1 MTIMNSVNKLIIFM
15 LAFWMLSPHIKLMA
29 QCTNC
34 QTTTSSSLK
43 ISSAIGLKTKATGYA
58 AFASGSFVVASG
70 KGATG
75 LGSQSNAE
83 GELSFTLGSNLSGL
97 AKQSMVIGHGYGA
110 YMQDRLINNNDN
122 SLMIGFNSVYPTLFI
137 STSNSKFRTGKV
149 GIGNIT
155 EPQAKLHIRS
165 DQGEPAILFIEQR
178 AFRCADL
185 WLGNANNGIR
195 STDDHG
201 LVFRT
206 EKAYVFNEG
215 AVGIN
220 TFYPDYDLEV
230 QGSIFSKQFTLFDH
244 ELYQDNIEGWV
255 LRSDAKGHAFWTNPS
270 HLSDDDWTIKEDD
283 IYHLTG
289 KVGIGTSNP
298 VAQLDLADIFTAGG
312 MNLKIGNDAYLTDI
326 DQSHVLGIFSQK
338 NQESGAVKLGN
349 SGPILFGVDKKMGIG
364 TNEPS
369 TTLEL
374 NKNLYWGGNVGL
386 CIANDN
392 TDKWFI
398 GMDGNQKNT
407 ADLLIGG
414 LENLSNGY
422 SSFMVIKQSG
432 NVGIGT
438 AETHSYKLAVNGAI
452 LTEEVTVK
460 VSENWPDYVF
470 HNDYELLSLD
480 NLKSFINNNGHL
492 PGIPSTEEVTADG
505 IKLGEMEKLL
515 LLKIEELT
523 LYIIKQ
529 DARINEIRRKQID
542 SQY

>member
-1 MTIMNSVNKLIIFM
+1 MNSVHKLIIFM
-15 LAFWMLSPHIKLMA
+15 LVLWMLGPHTKLMA

-34 QTTTSSSLK
+34 QNTTASPLQAA
-43 ISSAIGLKTKATGYA
+43 SAIGLKTKATGYA
-58 AFASGSFVVASG
+58 AFASGSYVIASG
-70 KGATG
+70 EGATG
-75 LGSQSNAE
+75 MGSRSNAD
-83 GELSFTLGSNLSGL
+83 GDLSFTLGSNLSGQ
-97 AKQSMVIGHGYGA
+97 AQQSMVIGHGFGID
-110 YMQDRLINNNDN
+110 MQDRLLNNNEN
-122 SLMIGFNSVYPTLFI
+122 SLMIGFNSIYPTLFI
-137 STSNSKFRTGKV
+137 STSNEKFETGKI
-149 GIGNIT
+149 GIGNVT
-155 EPQAKLHIRS
+155 EPQAKLHIRA
-165 DQGEPAILFIEQR
+165 DDREPAALFIEQVN
-178 AFRCADL
+178 FRTADL
-185 WLGNANNGIR
+185 WLGNVNHGIR
-195 STDDHG
+195 SVDSYG

-206 EKAYVFNEG
+206 EKNYVFNEG

-220 TFYPDYDLEV
+220 TFYPNYDLDV
-230 QGSIFSKQFTLFDH
+230 QGSIFSKQFTLFDR

-255 LRSDAKGHAFWTNPS
+255 LRADAEGCAFWTNPS
-270 HLSDDDWTIKEDD
+270 HLSDDDWIIKEDD
-283 IYHLTG
+283 IYRLAG

-312 MNLKIGNDAYLTDI
+312 MNLKIGNDAYLTDV
-326 DQSHVLGIFSQK
+326 DQAHTLGIFSQ
-338 NQESGAVKLGN
+338 NNPESGAVKLGN
-349 SGPILFGVDKKMGIG
+349 SGPVLFGVDEKIGIG
-364 TNEPS
+364 THEPS

-398 GMDGNQKNT
+398 GMDGNQKHT
-407 ADLLIGG
+407 TDLLIGG
-414 LENLSNGY
+414 FDNLSGGY
-422 SSFMVIKQSG
+422 SSFMVIKQNG

-438 AETHSYKLAVNGAI
+438 GETHSYKLAVNGAI

-480 NLKSFINNNGHL
+480 NLKSFINSNGHL
-492 PGIPSTEEVTADG
+492 PGIPSTEEVMADG
-505 IKLGEMEKLL
+505 IKLGEMNKLL

-542 SQY
+542 AQY

>member
-1 MTIMNSVNKLIIFM
+1 MNSVHKLIIFM
-15 LAFWMLSPHIKLMA
+15 LAFWMLSPHTKLMA

-34 QTTTSSSLK
+34 QNTTSSHLQA
-43 ISSAIGLKTKATGYA
+43 SSAIGLKTKATGYA
-58 AFASGSFVVASG
+58 SFASGTHVVASG
-70 KGATG
+70 EGATG
-75 LGSQSNAE
+75 MGSRSNAD
-83 GELSFTLGSNLSGL
+83 GDLSFTIGSNLSGQ
-97 AKQSMVIGHGYGA
+97 AQQSMVIGHGYGIE
-110 YMQDRLINNNDN
+110 MQDRLLNNIEN
-122 SLMIGFNSVYPTLFI
+122 SLMIGFNSIYPTLFI
-137 STSNSKFRTGKV
+137 STSDTKFRTGQV

-165 DQGEPAILFIEQR
+165 DQGEPANLFIEQVN
-178 AFRCADL
+178 FRCADL
-185 WLGNANNGIR
+185 LLGNAKNGVR

-220 TFYPDYDLEV
+220 TFYPKYDLEV
-230 QGSIFSKQFTLFDH
+230 QGGIFSKQFTLFDRN
-244 ELYQDNIEGWV
+244 LYQGNIEGWV
-255 LRSDAKGHAFWTNPS
+255 LCSDAEGSAFWTDPS
-270 HLSDDDWTIKEDD
+270 HLSDDDWIIKEDD
-283 IYHLTG
+283 IYRLTG

-312 MNLKIGNDAYLTDI
+312 MNLKIGNDAYLTDV
-326 DQSHVLGIFSQK
+326 DQTHTLGIFSQ
-338 NQESGAVKLGN
+338 NNPESGAVKLGN
-349 SGPILFGVDKKMGIG
+349 SGPVLFGVDNKMGIG
-364 TNEPS
+364 TNEPATS
-369 TTLEL
+369 LEL

-386 CIANDN
+386 CIANGN

-398 GMDGNQKNT
+398 GMNGNQQHT
-407 ADLLIGG
+407 SDLLIGG
-414 LENLSNGY
+414 FDNLSGSY
-422 SSFMVIKQSG
+422 SSFMVIKQNG

-438 AETHSYKLAVNGAI
+438 GETHSYKLAVNGAI

-480 NLKSFINNNGHL
+480 NLKSFINSNGHL
-492 PGIPSTEEVTADG
+492 PGIPSTEEVMADG
-505 IKLGEMEKLL
+505 IKLGEMEQLL

-529 DARINEIRRKQID
+529 DDRINEIRRKQID